1 MQVGGARL
9 PFVAYGAH
17 GRARGTT
24 LAPILLLEHTMF
36 GFLLWLLL
44 LFLCWPLALLALI
57 LYPVVWLLLLPL
69 RLLGI
74 GVEAV
79 FSLLKAVLLLPARV
93 LGLSPGR

>member
-1 MQVGGARL
+1 ML
-9 PFVAYGAH
+9 
-17 GRARGTT
+17 
-24 LAPILLLEHTMF
+24 

-44 LFLCWPLALLALI
+44 LFLCWPIALLALL
-57 LYPVVWLLLLPL
+57 LYPLVWLVLLPF

-79 FSLLKAVLLLPARV
+79 FSLLRAIVMLPARI